1 MPDYQC
7 ITKVAVASSR
17 PGHCQCHAGVVSYGN
32 QLFDLL
38 NLRFEAAYEAVSFFC
53 GIREDT
59 DDTITFHDDILILS
73 MTAQTKHR
81 STAKQT
87 AIMQYVNPSSDSYA
101 LLSVFLKIGI
111 ITGLWWTI

>member
-1 MPDYQC
+1 
-7 ITKVAVASSR
+7 
-17 PGHCQCHAGVVSYGN
+17 
-32 QLFDLL
+32 
-38 NLRFEAAYEAVSFFC
+38 
-53 GIREDT
+53 
-59 DDTITFHDDILILS
+59 

-111 ITGLWWTI
+111 TTGL